1 VTLAIGADPTGGTLA
16 GTLTRTVA
24 AGVAS
29 FGNLSITAA
38 GSGYTLTATSSPSN
52 GSTESNGFDVT
63 PAAASQ
69 LAFTT
74 QPASTTAGAVISPS
88 VQVSVEDGFGNVVT
102 SDNSTT
108 VTLAIGTNPGG
119 GTLSG
124 TLTRT
129 VGAGVASFNDLWISS
144 TGTGYTLTATSN
156 PAHGTAA
163 SSPFDLAAAG
173 NGKVTATLLTTNS
186 GHPCT
191 SGASCT
197 TSSVSPTAGG
207 TLLIL
212 VQRGG
217 STTTAD
223 TVSSITGPISAA
235 TSVSA
240 LEYPLPLSRD
250 YLFAWT
256 ATATGASGTV
266 TVNFA
271 GGSNANPTVVEV
283 VELSSVKQSNLIAQ
297 QTTAA
302 SALLTAT
309 ADLNSP
315 DTKDG
320 EVVLVS
326 YLTNASLTTP
336 PGFTALDTISTGSN
350 GGENYGVYFSS
361 SAQAS
366 TSITSGGLGLG
377 WGTIAIELTHG

>member
-1 VTLAIGADPTGGTLA
+1 
-16 GTLTRTVA
+16 
-24 AGVAS
+24 
-29 FGNLSITAA
+29 
-38 GSGYTLTATSSPSN
+38 
-52 GSTESNGFDVT
+52 
-63 PAAASQ
+63 

-74 QPASTTAGAVISPS
+74 QPSSTTAGAVISPS
-88 VQVSVEDGFGNVVT
+88 VQVSLEDGFGNVIT

-108 VTLAIGTNPGG
+108 VTLAIGSNPGG

-124 TLTRT
+124 TLTQT
-129 VGAGVASFNDLWISS
+129 AVAGVASFNDVSISNA
-144 TGTGYTLTATSN
+144 GTGYTLSATST
-156 PAHGTAA
+156 PAHGTAT
-163 SSPFDLAAAG
+163 SDPFDLAAAG
-173 NGKVTATLLTTNS
+173 SGKVAATLLTTNS

-197 TSSVSPTAGG
+197 TATISPTAGG

-223 TVSSITGPISAA
+223 AVSSITGPISAA

-240 LEYPLPLSRD
+240 LEYPLLISRD

-266 TVNFA
+266 KVNFA

-283 VELSSVKQSNLIAQ
+283 VELSSVQQTNLIAQ

-302 SALLTAT
+302 APLGTAT
-309 ADLNSP
+309 ANLSSP
-315 DTKDG
+315 DTGDG

-326 YLTNASLTTP
+326 YLANASLTTP
-336 PGFTALDTISTGSN
+336 PGFTTLDTISTGSN

-366 TSITSGGLGLG
+366 TSISSGGLGLG